1 MWLLEGKLND
11 LIDSMFF
18 TNNCDGVRQNVA
30 TMFFNSITTTQ
41 IMNTQ
46 KIE

>member
-1 MWLLEGKLND
+1 
-11 LIDSMFF
+11 MFF

-41 IMNTQ
+41 IMNT
-46 KIE
+46 KKSSNIYRTVILLW